1 MKPITVILP
10 GGGTWSMSADEG
22 RTLAQQI
29 LRACD
34 AVAPETIDPTPMPA
48 PALGMRVWYSRPLTR
63 GGEHQ
68 LLHRNVEHICH
79 GLTWLDLIGEDRVAD
94 ITLVVDFRTGE
105 VLWRRE

>member
-22 RTLAQQI
+22 RTLAEQI

-48 PALGMRVWYSRPLTR
+48 PALGMRVWCVGGPDANIQRPAVDVVIVR
-63 GGEHQ
+63 KSAVWSDYVDSE
-68 LLHRNVEHICH
+68 N
-79 GLTWLDLIGEDRVAD
+79 
-94 ITLVVDFRTGE
+94 ITLITDFRTGE
-105 VLWRRE
+105 VLWRKQ